1 MYDWLERRKLLW
13 MKVAFSIVASIP
25 LIVMLYFIWVLLIYF
40 IFREPFWVLL
50 IFSFIWFY
58 LFVVEGLLCLYGL
71 LRFDFASRL
80 KRNCKDCLNDLKEI
94 LDKIG
99 LNYEVRRLIKGYM
112 IKTKFGN
119 ILLVSLSYPAGPYI
133 LLESTAIFCTSN
145 LLSNYDDLAEYI
157 IIYYY

>member
-1 MYDWLERRKLLW
+1 MYDWLECRKPLW

-25 LIVMLYFIWVLLIYF
+25 LIVMLYFIFMGAFL
-40 IFREPFWVLL
+40 LL

-80 KRNCKDCLNDLKEI
+80 KRNCKNCLNDLKEI

-119 ILLVSLSYPAGPYI
+119 ILLVSLSYPAGPDI

-145 LLSNYDDLAEYI
+145 LLYDDLAEYI